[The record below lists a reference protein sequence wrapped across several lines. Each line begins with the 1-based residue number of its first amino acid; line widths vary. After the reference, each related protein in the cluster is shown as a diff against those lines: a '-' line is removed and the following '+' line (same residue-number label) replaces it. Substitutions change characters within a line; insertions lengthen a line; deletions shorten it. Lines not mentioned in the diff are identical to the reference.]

1 MGIER
6 EREKEMMK
14 KIERPIYG
22 DNEGW
27 RERERERER
36 ETDIQ
41 RQKEIGRDGERIY
54 EIYNIYT
61 IRNRI

>member
-1 MGIER
+1 
-6 EREKEMMK
+6 MMK
-14 KIERPIYG
+14 KMERPIYG

-41 RQKEIGRDGERIY
+41 RKKEIGREGERIY
-54 EIYNIYT
+54 EMYNIHT
-61 IRNRI
+61 IRDRI

>member
-6 EREKEMMK
+6 GKEVMK

-27 RERERERER
+27 REREIERYV
-36 ETDIQ
+36 Q
-41 RQKEIGRDGERIY
+41 RQKEIGGDGERIY

-61 IRNRI
+61 IRDRI